1 MKSAILKILLIVYLF
16 TFLVVCFSLSVPPTE
31 MPLFVL
37 MLCFAVIGIAISFRE
52 SRHWRIIWII
62 ALVISILGGTLDV
75 VAGKR
80 IAREKSK
87 NEQNVSFTNSTK

>member
-1 MKSAILKILLIVYLF
+1 MKSATLKVLLIVYLF
-16 TFLVVCFSLSVPPTE
+16 IFLLVCFSLSVPPAE

-37 MLCFAVIGIAISFRE
+37 MFCIAAIGIAISFRE
-52 SRHWRIIWII
+52 SRRWRIIWII

-75 VAGKR
+75 IAGKR

-87 NEQNVSFTNSTK
+87 LSV